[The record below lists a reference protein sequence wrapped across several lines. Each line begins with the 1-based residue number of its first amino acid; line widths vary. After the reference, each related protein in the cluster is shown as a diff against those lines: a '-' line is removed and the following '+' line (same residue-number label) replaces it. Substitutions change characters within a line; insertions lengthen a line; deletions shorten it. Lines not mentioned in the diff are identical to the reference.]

1 MTDTASLSVGWLMAI
16 AALAVLTLLFLVIR
30 VRLNPILALILV
42 SAGTALATG
51 VPVAELVPTLTEGMG
66 QTLGSVVLLIGFGAM
81 LGRMVEVS
89 GGAQVLADG
98 LLRLFGEHRAPLA
111 LSVASLLFGFPIFL
125 DAAFVVMLPII
136 FSVARRLGGSVLVYA
151 LPATGAFLV
160 MHALLPPHPGPV
172 AATEVIG
179 ADMGLVIVLGLAVG
193 IPTWYVAGHL
203 LGLWLGRRFDLPVPE
218 ILGGGATS
226 DEDRLGPPPRLAVL
240 LFLLFLPLILIFLN
254 TGLGMLTVTGHVD
267 EGDLWVQA
275 LRAIGT
281 TPAALFLTVL
291 TALWLLGRRR
301 GHGGDVLNRLVDKA
315 LAPVCSIIVLTGAG
329 GMFGSVLSRSG
340 IGDAMTQSLDRLGIP
355 VLLAAFLIA
364 AVMRVAQGS
373 ATVAAT
379 TAAGLIA
386 PVVLAGGD
394 FSGFQLALIV
404 IAVAAGSIVLS
415 HVNDSGFWLV
425 RGFLEMDTATT
436 LKTWTVQSTA
446 VGLMSFALVSLL
458 YLIF

>member
-1 MTDTASLSVGWLMAI
+1 MTDTASLSVGWLMTIAVLAI
-16 AALAVLTLLFLVIR
+16 LTLLVLVIR

-51 VPVAELVPTLTEGMG
+51 VPVDELVPTLTAGMG
-66 QTLGSVVLLIGFGAM
+66 QTLGTVVLLIGFGAM

-89 GGAQVLADG
+89 GGARVLADG
-98 LLRLFGEHRAPLA
+98 LLRLFGERRAPLA

-136 FSVARRLGGSVLVYA
+136 FSVARRLGGSVLIYA

-172 AATEVIG
+172 AAAEIIG

-193 IPTWYVAGHL
+193 IPTWYLAGHL

-218 ILGGGATS
+218 ILSGGTT
-226 DEDRLGPPPRLAVL
+226 DEDRLGPPPGLAVL
-240 LFLLFLPLILIFLN
+240 VFLLLLPLLLIFMN
-254 TGLGMLTVTGHVD
+254 TGLSMLAVTGQVSED
-267 EGDLWVQA
+267 DQWVKILQT
-275 LRAIGT
+275 IGT
-281 TPAALFLTVL
+281 TPAALLITVL
-291 TALWLLGRRR
+291 TALWVLGRRR
-301 GHGGDVLNRLVDKA
+301 GHGGAVLNRLIDKA

-329 GMFGSVLSRSG
+329 GMFGSVLSQSG
-340 IGDAMTQSLDRLGIP
+340 IGTAMTEGLDRLGIP
-355 VLLAAFLIA
+355 VLAAAFLIA
-364 AVMRVAQGS
+364 VVMRVAQGS

-386 PVVLAGGD
+386 PVVMAGGD

-404 IAVAAGSIVLS
+404 LAMAAGSIVLS

-446 VGLMSFALVSLL
+446 VGLLSFALVCLL
-458 YLIF
+458 YLLS